1 MLESSEV
8 SSKSLSN
15 ALGLHARVNM
25 IYLSCQLKL
34 ERAYIAGR
42 SKTFS
47 PNHPMLQP
55 FSSTEVQLS
64 LFIPESKSRDVL
76 DARRSLE
83 LPVFVTTGAS
93 YTIGALSF
101 TVRP

>member
-1 MLESSEV
+1 MFESPEV
-8 SSKSLSN
+8 TSKSLSN
-15 ALGLHARVNM
+15 APGVHERVNM
-25 IYLSCQLKL
+25 TYLSYQLKL

-47 PNHPMLQP
+47 PNHLMLQP
-55 FSSTEVQLS
+55 FSSAEVQLP
-64 LFIPESKSRDVL
+64 LPIPESKSRDVV

-83 LPVFVTTGAS
+83 LLVFVTTGTS
-93 YTIGALSF
+93 YTTGTLSF